1 MILPHL
7 VYVLTLPS
15 KDDDTRARYQKGQ
28 LALAARIMEA
38 QGWGIGCAVGLS
50 ARDALDKNT
59 VWVLPK
65 GKPLIAMTSADL
77 VAVSLDGEVV
87 GEGKCE

>member
-1 MILPHL
+1 MD
-7 VYVLTLPS
+7 S
-15 KDDDTRARYQKGQ
+15 
-28 LALAARIMEA
+28 
-38 QGWGIGCAVGLS
+38 QGWGVGCAVGLS
-50 ARDALDKNT
+50 ARDALDKEK

-77 VAVSLDGEVV
+77 VAVNLSGEVI